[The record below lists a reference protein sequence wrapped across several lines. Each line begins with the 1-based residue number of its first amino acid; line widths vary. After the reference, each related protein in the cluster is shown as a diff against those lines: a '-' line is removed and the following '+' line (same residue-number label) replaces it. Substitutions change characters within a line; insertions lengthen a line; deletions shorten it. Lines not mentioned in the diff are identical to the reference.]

1 MSERL
6 IAVYLL
12 TNSTNRVIY
21 TGVTSDLERR
31 LAEHR
36 AGRFPE
42 SFAAKY
48 KLYKLVYFETT
59 PDITVAIARE
69 KQIKA
74 GSRERKIRLVERV
87 NPGWRDLSLGWPGQI
102 ASLRSQ

>member
-6 IAVYLL
+6 TAVYLL

-21 TGVTSDLERR
+21 TGVTSDLESR

-36 AGRFPE
+36 AGRFPG
-42 SFAAKY
+42 SFSAKY

-59 PDITVAIARE
+59 PDIAVAIARE

-74 GSRERKIRLVERV
+74 GSRERKIRLVESV
-87 NPGWRDLSLGWPGQI
+87 NPGWRDLLLGWTDQI